1 MILIIDCIYIYK
13 QIYTYIHT
21 YIKRMLLSSKMD
33 RTALN
38 EYSYDGKMMQY
49 LYDLEFTEARAI
61 FMTRY
66 RRWPTKRNFPGRWD
80 GFTCNFCNL
89 EDTDEHIFKCPGYKD
104 IMDDNTQVVYSMF
117 WDKHVL
123 KDNVKLKSLAA
134 LAIKVIERLELA
146 QKLKQ

>member
-1 MILIIDCIYIYK
+1 M
-13 QIYTYIHT
+13 
-21 YIKRMLLSSKMD
+21 
-33 RTALN
+33 
-38 EYSYDGKMMQY
+38 
-49 LYDLEFTEARAI
+49 
-61 FMTRY
+61 
-66 RRWPTKRNFPGRWD
+66 WPTKRNFPGRWD
-80 GFTCNFCNL
+80 GFICNFCNL
-89 EDTDEHIFKCPGYKD
+89 EDTDEYIFKCPGYKD